1 MNWKETLRSLPR
13 RTWFR
18 VLVGVAA
25 FLLLVVL
32 VCTLI
37 VRISAFP
44 LQTTREELASDGTRF
59 DCILV
64 PGARVHP
71 DGTLYPVLQDRM
83 DVGLS
88 LLLDGYAETLLL
100 SGDSEDPDAY
110 DEVGAMAVYAEA
122 AGAAETQILQDPLGL
137 STYESLWRAKYVYH
151 AESVLIVTQS
161 LFLPRALYLADRL
174 GLQCKGVAAE
184 LWVYGIRNYL
194 REPIARVKAVWDGI
208 FLPDPTEGG

>member
-1 MNWKETLRSLPR
+1 MRWKETLRSLTH

-18 VLVGVAA
+18 VLVGGIA

-32 VCTLI
+32 VCNLI
-37 VRISAFP
+37 VLLSASPFR
-44 LQTTREELASDGTRF
+44 TTRGKLASDESACF

-71 DGTLYPVLQDRM
+71 DGRLYPILQDRM
-83 DVGLS
+83 DTGLS
-88 LLLDGYAETLLL
+88 LLRDGYADILLL
-100 SGDSEDPDAY
+100 SGDSEDPDTY
-110 DEVGAMAVYAEA
+110 DEVGAMAVYAEE
-122 AGAAETQILQDPLGL
+122 AGAEEAQILQDPLGL

-174 GLQCKGVAAE
+174 GLRCKGIATE
-184 LWVYGIRNYL
+184 RKVYGPRNYL
-194 REPIARVKAVWDGI
+194 REPIACVKAVWDGL
-208 FLPDPTEGG
+208 FLPDPT

>member
-1 MNWKETLRSLPR
+1 MKWKETLRSLPR

-18 VLVGVAA
+18 VLVGGIA
-25 FLLLVVL
+25 FLFLAVL
-32 VCTLI
+32 VCNLI
-37 VRISAFP
+37 VLVSASP

-71 DGTLYPVLQDRM
+71 DGRLYPVLQDRM

-88 LLLDGYAETLLL
+88 LLRDGCADVLLL
-100 SGDSEDPDAY
+100 SGDSEEPDAY

-122 AGAAETQILQDPLGL
+122 AGASEAQIIRDPLGL

-174 GLQCKGVAAE
+174 GLRCKGIATE
-184 LWVYGIRNYL
+184 LWVYGVRNFL

>member
-1 MNWKETLRSLPR
+1 MKWKETLRSLPR

-18 VLVGVAA
+18 VLVGGIA
-25 FLLLVVL
+25 FLFLAVL
-32 VCTLI
+32 VCNLI
-37 VRISAFP
+37 VLVSASP
-44 LQTTREELASDGTRF
+44 LRTTREELASDGTRF

-71 DGTLYPVLQDRM
+71 DGRLYPVLQDRM

-88 LLLDGYAETLLL
+88 LLRDGCADVLLL
-100 SGDSEDPDAY
+100 SGDSEEPDAY

-122 AGAAETQILQDPLGL
+122 AGASEAQIIRDPLGL

-174 GLQCKGVAAE
+174 GLQCKGVATE
-184 LWVYGIRNYL
+184 LWVYGVRNFL

>member
-1 MNWKETLRSLPR
+1 MNWKATLRSLPR

-18 VLVGVAA
+18 VLVGVLA
-25 FLLLVVL
+25 FLLLAVL
-32 VCTLI
+32 VCNLI
-37 VRISAFP
+37 VLFSASP
-44 LQTTREELASDGTRF
+44 LRATREELASDGTSF

-71 DGTLYPVLQDRM
+71 DGRLYPVLQDRM
-83 DVGLS
+83 DTGLS
-88 LLLDGYAETLLL
+88 LLRDGYADFLLL

-174 GLQCKGVAAE
+174 GLRCKGVATE
-184 LWVYGIRNYL
+184 LKVYGVRNYL
-194 REPIARVKAVWDGI
+194 REPVARVKAVWDGI
-208 FLPDPTEGG
+208 FLPDPT

>member
-1 MNWKETLRSLPR
+1 MKWKETLRSLPR

-18 VLVGVAA
+18 VLVGGIA
-25 FLLLVVL
+25 FLLLAVL
-32 VCTLI
+32 VCNLI
-37 VRISAFP
+37 VLVSASP

-71 DGTLYPVLQDRM
+71 DGRLYPVLQDRM

-88 LLLDGYAETLLL
+88 LLRDGCADVLLL
-100 SGDSEDPDAY
+100 SGDSEEPDAY

-122 AGAAETQILQDPLGL
+122 AGASEAQIIRDPLGL

-174 GLQCKGVAAE
+174 GLQCKGVATE
-184 LWVYGIRNYL
+184 LWVYGVRNFL